1 MNIIVDRP
9 QLVRVALLY
18 LNKNFGNLTPKSSSE
33 YLDSIFY
40 VDSDNNAFMKYNQ
53 KNGYVFIHHDQIWS
67 KIRSLF
73 SLSSGETRLIMM
85 LWLEET
91 YNLRGVTPV
100 SYYYI

>member
-9 QLVRVALLY
+9 KLVRVSLLY

-40 VDSDNNAFMKYNQ
+40 VDSNNNAFMKYNP

-67 KIRSLF
+67 KIRLLF
-73 SLSSGETRLIMM
+73 SLNGSETQLIMKV
-85 LWLEET
+85 WLEET
-91 YNLRGVTPV
+91 YNLRGVTPW
-100 SYYYI
+100 IFH